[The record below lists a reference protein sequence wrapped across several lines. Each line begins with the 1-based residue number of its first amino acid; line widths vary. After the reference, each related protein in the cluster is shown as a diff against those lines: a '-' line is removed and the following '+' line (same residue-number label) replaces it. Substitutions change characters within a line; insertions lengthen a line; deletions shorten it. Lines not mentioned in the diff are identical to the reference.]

1 MNLYADRVASIEI
14 IAQIQKDFNA
24 LKCVFASVFIHPLE
38 QVLTGHQFAF
48 ADVEGGEVCPIQED
62 VCSGSGDV
70 EVGLQVFCGE
80 DVGKVIVHRILLMQL
95 KCDEYVG
102 SAVNSLFVSVDNGAI
117 LLGAG
122 FASVHSC

>member
-1 MNLYADRVASIEI
+1 MNLYADRTASIEI

-24 LKCVFASVFIHPLE
+24 LKCVLASVFLHPLE

-70 EVGLQVFCGE
+70 EVGLQVFCGKDIR
-80 DVGKVIVHRILLMQL
+80 DVVGHAVFSFLMI
-95 KCDEYVG
+95 D
-102 SAVNSLFVSVDNGAI
+102 FV
-117 LLGAG
+117 
-122 FASVHSC
+122 